1 MSKRS
6 MNNVMKEIL
15 AIAPDAV
22 FDEDSNGEI
31 VVSLGMRLMDKD
43 TLVPMNDELGEC
55 DACGE
60 QYELASRF
68 GRCGDCG
75 NCSHHCEH
83 NPCETCGNA
92 TNRAGEPYCYNCD
105 PSFGEQ

>member
-6 MNNVMKEIL
+6 LNNVMKEIL
-15 AIAPDAV
+15 AVAPDAL
-22 FDEDSNGEI
+22 FGEDSNGEI
-31 VVSLGMRLMDKD
+31 VVSLGMRLADVD

-60 QYELASRF
+60 QYELASRI

-75 NCSHHCEH
+75 D
-83 NPCETCGNA
+83 CG
-92 TNRAGEPYCYNCD
+92 ECCKH
-105 PSFGEQ
+105 